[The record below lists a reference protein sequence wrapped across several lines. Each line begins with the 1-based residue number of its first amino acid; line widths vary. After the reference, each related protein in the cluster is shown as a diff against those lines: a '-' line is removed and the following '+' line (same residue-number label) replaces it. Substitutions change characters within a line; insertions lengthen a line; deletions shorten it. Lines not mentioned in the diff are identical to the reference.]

1 MRRTLIAITAL
12 CLFPVLL
19 GAAPA
24 SAATAE
30 QKKETCTFGAD
41 DAKLEGAKRTAYMTK
56 CMSNANYEA
65 AARKDAMKMKKTG
78 AKPAAKKPAA
88 APAAAPADADP
99 AAPKQ

>member
-1 MRRTLIAITAL
+1 MRRTMIAAVS
-12 CLFPVLL
+12 LFPLL
-19 GAAPA
+19 LCAAAPA

-41 DAKLEGAKRTAYMTK
+41 DARLEGAKRNAFMTK

-65 AARKDAMKMKKTG
+65 AARKDAMKKTG

-88 APAAAPADADP
+88 APATTPDP